1 MSGLTGQSRTTSHA
15 EPSSYFC
22 GPVWNYFCLTYSAYL
37 VLPRVSLCSMPLGW
51 QRRFVALM
59 KQAEQM
65 LPDELQGG
73 EYAVQKRVK
82 GRFVKDPLCDYRHPP
97 KVELRPYM
105 RGHMLRQAAK
115 DAGVTP

>member
-1 MSGLTGQSRTTSHA
+1 MSTCTSSEEKTSSQSA
-15 EPSSYFC
+15 YFN
-22 GPVWNYFCLTYSAYL
+22 GPVWDYFCLTYSAYL
-37 VLPRVSLCSMPLGW
+37 VLPRVSLCSMPLYW

-65 LPDELQGG
+65 LPQELQGG
-73 EYAVQKRVK
+73 EYAIQLRGPR

-97 KVELRPYM
+97 RVELRPYAK
-105 RGHMLRQAAK
+105 GYELRQAAK